1 MAEEAIQCE
10 EKMTQRRVALITDS
24 TCDIPQNWRDQY
36 DIDVVPL
43 TIILGDRQYKDGIDL
58 TAEQFYELLPRLNS
72 FPSTSQPSPQDFLI
86 AFQKAAKKGYEE
98 ALVIVI
104 SSAMSGT
111 INSAREAAAESP
123 IPVQI
128 LDGKNNSMGLG
139 WQVIAAAR
147 TRDGGGDAAAM
158 IRQAETARDH
168 MAYYI
173 TLDTMEYL
181 SRGGR
186 IGSATKF
193 LESIIKIKPLISV
206 NPKTGSVIP
215 SIPARSRH
223 NAIDGVVR
231 EFSNHI
237 DARYPIH
244 VAVLHNAALE
254 EAQAL
259 AERVQQELS
268 PAETI
273 ISITSPILGSHTG
286 PKALALC
293 GYSVVES

>member
-1 MAEEAIQCE
+1 
-10 EKMTQRRVALITDS
+10 MTQRKVALITDS

-58 TAEQFYELLPRLNS
+58 TAEQFYEMLSHSKS
-72 FPSTSQPSPQDFLI
+72 FPSTSQPSPQDFTVAI
-86 AFQKAAKKGYEE
+86 NNAADKGYEE
-98 ALVIVI
+98 ALVITI

-123 IPVQI
+123 IPVHV

-147 TRDGGGDAAAM
+147 ARDDGGDAAAM
-158 IRQAETARDH
+158 IKTAEQVRDH
-168 MAYYI
+168 MAYFI

-181 SRGGR
+181 SKGGR

-206 NPKTGSVIP
+206 NPKTGSVTP

-223 NAIDGVVR
+223 NAIDGLMR
-231 EFSNHI
+231 EFSNHV
-237 DARYPIH
+237 DARHPIH
-244 VAVLHNAALE
+244 VAVLHNAALD
-254 EAQAL
+254 EAQEL
-259 AERVQQELS
+259 ADRVTRELS
-268 PAETI
+268 PLEI
-273 ISITSPILGSHTG
+273 IICITSPILGSHTG

-293 GYSVVES
+293 GYSVPES